1 MSYLLASLLK
11 KIFKDLMTSNPLH
24 HNIITISL
32 TIINIISLIYI
43 NNKYKSNI
51 IRIIP
56 LILINI
62 ISYIFIKCLIKI
74 YLFIIK
80 IIKIINIIL
89 SSLSSLLSLLSFSL
103 KNKKDDINSLKLQLE
118 DKNKI
123 IDNQTKYIN
132 ELKIQYKANIKDIND
147 LKIQLQSK
155 NGFIY
160 EQELLEIRQ
169 NIIDALKLQLEDKNK
184 IIDNQTKYINN
195 YKIQYRANIKDIN
208 ALKLQLEDKNKI
220 INDLTIKNDETNKCS
235 ICLDNT
241 ISHCCVPCG
250 HTYCS
255 DCINES
261 NNCYI
266 CRGIIHNK
274 IKIYL

>member
-62 ISYIFIKCLIKI
+62 ISYIFIICLIKI

-89 SSLSSLLSLLSFSL
+89 SSLSSLLSFLSFSL
-103 KNKKDDINSLKLQLE
+103 KNKKDDINAPKLQLE

-132 ELKIQYKANIKDIND
+132 NY
-147 LKIQLQSK
+147 KIQLQSK

-241 ISHCCVPCG
+241 ISHCCTPCG
-250 HTYCS
+250 HTYCYN
-255 DCINES
+255 CINES

-266 CRGIIHNK
+266 CRSFISNK